1 MFTTRKKAN
10 HCRTS
15 GPVFV
20 FADLPADGACPICFA
35 SKDQFKK
42 EE

>member
-1 MFTTRKKAN
+1 MFTTRKKAKR
-10 HCRTS
+10 CRTS
-15 GPVFV
+15 GLAFA
-20 FADLPADGACPICFA
+20 FADLPADGTCPVCFA